1 MLFYEPKGDRKRR
14 LMKAKVLMCV
24 SLLVLAMAGCTD
36 EKDNQAQTVTLKNFA
51 NSGCKDNTRSGYD
64 GREEIAEYAVHH
76 EGYLYVNHQNAV
88 FNCCPGT
95 IGADILVEDNRI
107 IIGEYESS
115 GDCDC
120 ICPYDLSYEVGPLVE
135 GTTYT
140 IYIGYKGIESK
151 VAEFTFQNSMSGVWE
166 LGTD

>member
-1 MLFYEPKGDRKRR
+1 MRTS
-14 LMKAKVLMCV
+14 VL
-24 SLLVLAMAGCTD
+24 LLAALLLLTMIGCTD
-36 EKDNQAQTVTLKNFA
+36 ENDNQVQTVTLKNFA
-51 NSGCKDNTRSGYD
+51 NSGCKDITRSGYD
-64 GREEIAEYAVHH
+64 DREETAEYAVLH
-76 EGYLYVNHQNAV
+76 EGYLYVNHQNAM

-95 IGADILVEDNRI
+95 LGADILVEDDRI

-135 GTTYT
+135 GKTYT

-151 VAEFTFQNSMSGVWE
+151 MAEFTFQNSMSGVWE
-166 LGTD
+166 FGSN